1 MIFIKAKFII
11 HIDNFKLQGTVA
23 YDEDEGTITI
33 THPDPQELHRFE
45 MNVLNEVN
53 KL

>member
-1 MIFIKAKFII
+1 M
-11 HIDNFKLQGTVA
+11 HIDNFKLQGTVT
-23 YDEDEGTITI
+23 YDEDEGTVTI

-53 KL
+53 RI